1 MVLNEK
7 SKQQL
12 DKIREKWTYEFGK
25 FQLTVQEDMSFEE
38 FLLWYVDMIDGE
50 YQALISAM
58 ERELRKMKGD
68 ENE

>member
-1 MVLNEK
+1 MNEK

-25 FQLTVQEDMSFEE
+25 FQLTVQEDMSFED
-38 FLLWYVDMIDGE
+38 FLLWYVDMLDGE

-58 ERELRKMKGD
+58 EKSYRKIKGD